1 MVAVGPDDPT
11 ALLGLVTEVK
21 ESMEAVVHGE
31 RSYEQFLHFLF
42 AVFYNLLRQGAP
54 QFVEGPEQKVRN
66 TVLDIL
72 NRLPT
77 TAALQPYA
85 ANLLKLSMFLLEVE
99 NEDNA
104 VICLR
109 IIIDLHKNYRPM
121 LEGDVQPFLD
131 IVQKIYSDLPATVA
145 AVFSAAAAAAT
156 SKPSDPSVPAKQQ
169 APPTSA
175 AAGLALDAAAAPPG
189 KKAAAAGHGLIRSTQ
204 SFKVLTE
211 CPIIVVLLF
220 QLYPRYLHAN
230 IPKFMPLIVNTLGLV
245 APKAA
250 LTTHRAAYVDFVA
263 AQVKVLIIIVIT
275 PLNAHAHA
283 HAQAHARRLYV
294 VCACVS
300 SCVVSCTLPGRQT
313 LSFLA
318 YMLRGYAEHLRP
330 YQEQIPKCVIAL
342 LLNCPHEC
350 AAIRKVPLPSPK
362 EGEYPQAGTL
372 WGGERRWTDVS
383 VRAVV
388 VVAGVLTRFL
398 FTGAVDRHAAHLGDR
413 VQGGLHQ
420 PDRHA
425 AR

>member
-1 MVAVGPDDPT
+1 VRARADDAA

-21 ESMEAVVHGE
+21 ESMEGVVHGE

-145 AVFSAAAAAAT
+145 TVFSAKESSPLAKAA
-156 SKPSDPSVPAKQQ
+156 PSL
-169 APPTSA
+169 APG
-175 AAGLALDAAAAPPG
+175 GLAGLDAASAQLP
-189 KKAAAAGHGLIRSTQ
+189 KKTASGSLVRSTQ

-230 IPKFMPLIVNTLGLV
+230 IAKFMPLIVNTLGLT
-245 APKAA
+245 APKPA

-263 AQVKVLIIIVIT
+263 AQVKVPPPPIHHRSL
-275 PLNAHAHA
+275 H
-283 HAQAHARRLYV
+283 
-294 VCACVS
+294 
-300 SCVVSCTLPGRQT
+300 
-313 LSFLA
+313 
-318 YMLRGYAEHLRP
+318 
-330 YQEQIPKCVIAL
+330 
-342 LLNCPHEC
+342 
-350 AAIRKVPLPSPK
+350 SP
-362 EGEYPQAGTL
+362 
-372 WGGERRWTDVS
+372 
-383 VRAVV
+383 
-388 VVAGVLTRFL
+388 
-398 FTGAVDRHAAHLGDR
+398 
-413 VQGGLHQ
+413 
-420 PDRHA
+420 
-425 AR
+425 